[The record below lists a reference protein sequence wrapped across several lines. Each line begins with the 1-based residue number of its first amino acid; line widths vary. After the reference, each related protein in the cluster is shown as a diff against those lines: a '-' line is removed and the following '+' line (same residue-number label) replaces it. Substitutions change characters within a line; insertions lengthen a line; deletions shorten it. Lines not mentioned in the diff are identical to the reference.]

1 VGICIPLFLFIVIV
15 VVLGF
20 YNFKKKKQTSFFKIN
35 LNNMSN
41 VVSSPEI
48 TFAPQAGTSTKHIW
62 RVFWILLGITA
73 IELGLGLIMY
83 AYFPESG
90 FAKNLIKGIIIILS
104 LAKAFYITASFMHL
118 GDEVKNMIMTIV
130 VPLLLFVWFIIAFL
144 YEGSSWKQLR
154 NTNAG
159 STKDETKIE
168 KVEKPAAKPGA
179 EK

>member
-1 VGICIPLFLFIVIV
+1 
-15 VVLGF
+15 
-20 YNFKKKKQTSFFKIN
+20 
-35 LNNMSN
+35 MSN
-41 VVSSPEI
+41 AVASSSEI
-48 TFAPQAGTSTKHIW
+48 SFAPQAGSSTKHIW
-62 RVFWILLGITA
+62 KVFWILLGITA
-73 IELGLGLIMY
+73 IELGLGLTMY
-83 AYFPESG
+83 AYFSEPG
-90 FAKNLIKGIIIILS
+90 FAKNFIKGIIVILS

-118 GDEVKNMIMTIV
+118 GSEIKNMIMTII

-144 YEGSSWKQLR
+144 YEGGSWKELR